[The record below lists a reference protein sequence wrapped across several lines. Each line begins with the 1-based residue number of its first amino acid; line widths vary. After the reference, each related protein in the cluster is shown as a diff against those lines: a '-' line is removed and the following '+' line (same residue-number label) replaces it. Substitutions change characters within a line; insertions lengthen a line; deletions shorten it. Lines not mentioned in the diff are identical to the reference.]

1 MAGGER
7 ATALPKLCYGG
18 RRYDGAFPLIS
29 VTASE
34 EGKKRDTEEEKNRRQ
49 QQGACDDYSQ
59 HLKNP
64 SVQLSLPP
72 TPLPPRC
79 CERGGKDDR

>member
-34 EGKKRDTEEEKNRRQ
+34 EGKKRDTEKKRKIEDNNK
-49 QQGACDDYSQ
+49 APAMIIHSILKI
-59 HLKNP
+59 HLSNC
-64 SVQLSLPP
+64 PP
-72 TPLPPRC
+72 TPTPPLPPSLL
-79 CERGGKDDR
+79 